1 MANQRCIKYRIW
13 LEEIPAERGN
23 PVVPGGWFIC
33 QGSRSNEYIY
43 DRSDDSSDDRI
54 RYYDQVAVV
63 LEMRRMRSFGYGC
76 KSDPS
81 FTVTEVF

>member
-1 MANQRCIKYRIW
+1 MKYRIW
-13 LEEIPAERGN
+13 LEEIPAENGL

-33 QGSRSNEYIY
+33 QGSRQNEYLH
-43 DRSDDSSDDRI
+43 DRSDDSSDWRI
-54 RYYDQVAVV
+54 RYYDNQAAVAM
-63 LEMRRMRSFGYGC
+63 EMRRMRNLGYGC

>member
-1 MANQRCIKYRIW
+1 MASQRCLKYRIW
-13 LEEIPAERGN
+13 LEEIPAENGL

-33 QGSRSNEYIY
+33 QGSRQNEYIY

-63 LEMRRMRSFGYGC
+63 MEMRRMRGLGYGC